1 MKKHLQLFSFFIL
14 FFPLTLLGQQE
25 KPEAKLLI
33 DTFIKAY
40 NSQDYES
47 VFSLFSTE
55 MKNEL
60 PLDELNNFLK
70 NLDAGA
76 GKIIQNEFQLI

>member
-1 MKKHLQLFSFFIL
+1 MKKHLQLFLFFIL

-33 DTFIKAY
+33 DSFIKAY

-55 MKNEL
+55 MKKEL
-60 PLDELNNFLK
+60 PF
-70 NLDAGA
+70 
-76 GKIIQNEFQLI
+76 